1 VPEIRPMVA
10 GDKSKVMAIL
20 RDTPEFKPVEVDV
33 AGELIDAFIDGG
45 TSSGYFLLAG
55 TVDSAVVG
63 YICYGPTPLTTG
75 TWDIYWMAVSQR
87 SQRHGVGRALL
98 NAAESDI
105 ENARGRLI
113 LIETSSKPG
122 YEKAQRFYAKQG
134 YELISRIADFYEP
147 GDDKLTYLRRTSFAG
162 SR

>member
-10 GDKSKVMAIL
+10 GDKSTVMAML

-45 TSSGYFLLAG
+45 TNSGYFLLAG
-55 TVDSAVVG
+55 TVDSTVVG

-75 TWDIYWMAVSQR
+75 TWDVYWMAVSQR
-87 SQRHGVGRALL
+87 HQRHGVGRALL
-98 NAAESDI
+98 TAAESDI

-122 YEKAQRFYAKQG
+122 YEKAQRFYARQG